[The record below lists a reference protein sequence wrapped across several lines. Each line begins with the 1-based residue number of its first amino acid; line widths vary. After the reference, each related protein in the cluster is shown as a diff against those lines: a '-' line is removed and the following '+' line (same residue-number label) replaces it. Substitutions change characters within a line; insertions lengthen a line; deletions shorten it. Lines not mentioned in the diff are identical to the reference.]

1 MANGNRGEVWRDC
14 SGDGSHDRFG
24 EKKTVAPSTLQDPLF
39 LIRNVYEIFIE
50 LLWCADSL
58 YRDPLLLFLAV
69 LLCLLFG
76 FDRRDSLR
84 TARPATFFFLLL
96 ANTVENENKKFLPGN
111 GIDHVKICVR
121 KVKLVPTSSSST
133 WALRVRHYN
142 IKRMA
147 NHCHQ
152 HRVLHTRWGNDGD
165 RKRIGKVSSCCR
177 GSFDEVDDTYDS
189 MMSPSGL
196 KGETAV
202 IPPTRLEVSGRIG
215 HFHIEVARPRLST
228 VSSKKKKD
236 ETLCRTDCRED

>member
-1 MANGNRGEVWRDC
+1 MRRFSISGSSSSIFSRFTLSFVWIR
-14 SGDGSHDRFG
+14 SSRFAAHD
-24 EKKTVAPSTLQDPLF
+24 
-39 LIRNVYEIFIE
+39 
-50 LLWCADSL
+50 
-58 YRDPLLLFLAV
+58 
-69 LLCLLFG
+69 
-76 FDRRDSLR
+76 
-84 TARPATFFFLLL
+84 TARHVFLL
-96 ANTVENENKKFLPGN
+96 ANTVENENKKLLPGEEN

-133 WALRVRHYN
+133 WALRVCHYN

-165 RKRIGKVSSCCR
+165 RKRIGKLSSCCR